1 MSVFRNSLSETI
13 FRNKYRHEGAET
25 WEALSRTLVED
36 VMGEANKEDKEACIQ
51 YISEMKFIPGGRYL
65 YYAGREKKYF
75 NNCYLLRSEDDT
87 REDWADLSWKAES
100 CLLTGG
106 GIGNDYSRYREEG
119 RPIRRTG
126 GVASGPIAKMRMIND
141 IGRYV
146 MQGGAR
152 RSAIYA
158 SLSVDHPDVNKF
170 LVAKDWHNM
179 PIKGAYTERGHDMT
193 VWDAKVSDFN
203 YMAPLDMT
211 NISVNYN
218 TAWLEKYKK
227 TGDPGDVFRKNV
239 SQALRTGE
247 PGFSFNFYDKENETL
262 RNACT
267 EVTSEDDS
275 DVCNLGSL
283 NFSRIENLAE
293 LSEVTRVGTLFL
305 LYGTL
310 RADLPYD
317 KVYRVREKNRRLGL
331 GIMGLHEWL
340 LRRGY
345 RYEVVPELHQWLA
358 IYKDVSDATSISGA
372 SSLSVS
378 TPKAVRSI
386 APTGTIGLVAGTT
399 TGIEPVYAVAYKR
412 RYLKSGTRWKYQ
424 YNVDNIAEVLI
435 EEGVDPEK
443 IESAIDLAQDYERRI
458 RFQADVQDYVDMSIS
473 STINLPAVELHES
486 LGLDAESFGNILASY
501 ASRLRGFTVYPD
513 GARGGQPLVSV
524 PYREAVSKLGEE
536 FDEGVEVNDVCEITG
551 TGHCGI

>member
-1 MSVFRNSLSETI
+1 MTVFRSVLSETI
-13 FRNKYRHEGAET
+13 FRNKYAHEGAET
-25 WEALSRTLVED
+25 WEDLSRTLVYD
-36 VMGEANKEDKEACIQ
+36 VCGDLNKDDKEALVK
-51 YISEMKFIPGGRYL
+51 YVSEMKFIPGGRYL
-65 YYAGREKKYF
+65 YYAGRNKKYF
-75 NNCYLLRSEDDT
+75 NNCYLLRSEEDT

-126 GVASGPIAKMRMIND
+126 GVASGPIAKMKMIND

-179 PIKGAYTERGHDMT
+179 PIEGGWTEKGHQMT
-193 VWDAKVSDFN
+193 VWDAKNSDFN

-218 TAWLEKYKK
+218 TNWLETYRR
-227 TGDPGDVFRKNV
+227 TGDVGDVFRKNIE
-239 SQALRTGE
+239 QALRTGE
-247 PGFSFNFYDKENETL
+247 PGFSFNFFDKENETL

-283 NFSRIENLAE
+283 NFSRIENLDE
-293 LSEVTRVGTLFL
+293 LKEITRLATLFL
-305 LYGTL
+305 LYGTT

-340 LRRGY
+340 LVRGY
-345 RYEVVPELHQWLA
+345 RYEVVPELHSWLSV
-358 IYKDVSDATSISGA
+358 YKEVSDAA
-372 SSLSVS
+372 AKRYAHDLSLSNPV
-378 TPKAVRSI
+378 AVRSI

-424 YNVDNIAEVLI
+424 YYVDHIAETLI
-435 EEGVDPEK
+435 ERGVNPED
-443 IESAIDLAQDYERRI
+443 IESAIDLARDPERRI

-473 STINLPAVELHES
+473 STINLPSVSHHADM
-486 LGLDAESFGNILASY
+486 GLDTQSFSALLASY
-501 ASRLRGFTVYPD
+501 AHRLRGFTVYPD
-513 GARGGQPLVSV
+513 GARGGQPLVSI
-524 PYREAVSKLGEE
+524 PYKDAVSKLGTE
-536 FDEGVEVNDVCEITG
+536 FDEGVEINDVCEITG